1 MNVSVLFK
9 VLPFKGFCNL
19 CCVFFQ
25 QEMVSS
31 ILTNLPKRKDTSTA
45 SPSSLR
51 ITPWNLSHSIDFK
64 DNHNHSKRIIDI
76 SAFLSYILHNSTTH
90 ACKRLLL
97 NIFLNDH
104 LVFEEDHGVEE
115 EGSKDRDDAN
125 EGPQLQGGHGWVF
138 FFQRWFYIVSCF
150 AASCSIFSLS
160 TWKSNLFR
168 LLKSLHYCQ
177 WHEKRIKRGKW
188 GTRK

>member
-1 MNVSVLFK
+1 MF
-9 VLPFKGFCNL
+9 L
-19 CCVFFQ
+19 CFSKFYLSRDFAIFTAFFFQ
-25 QEMVSS
+25 QEMAHSN
-31 ILTNLPKRKDTSTA
+31 LTNLPKRRNTSTA

-51 ITPWNLSHSIDFK
+51 ITPWNFSHSIDFK

-76 SAFLSYILHNSTTH
+76 SAFLSYILHNCTTNSH

-125 EGPQLQGGHGWVF
+125 EGPQLQGGHGWAILFSVDF
-138 FFQRWFYIVSCF
+138 TFYLVLLLLVLYSQEKKFVS
-150 AASCSIFSLS
+150 SIKKPPLLQM
-160 TWKSNLFR
+160 TW
-168 LLKSLHYCQ
+168 
-177 WHEKRIKRGKW
+177 EKN
-188 GTRK
+188 